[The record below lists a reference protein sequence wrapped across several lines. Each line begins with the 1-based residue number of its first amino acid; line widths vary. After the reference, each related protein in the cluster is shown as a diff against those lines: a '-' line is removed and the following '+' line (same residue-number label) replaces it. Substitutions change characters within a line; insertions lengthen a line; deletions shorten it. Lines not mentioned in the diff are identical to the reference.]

1 MIKPS
6 IPSGTRDFGT
16 TDMLK
21 RNYIFNTIKQ
31 NFELFGY
38 SPIETPAMEKITTLT
53 GKYGDEGDQLIFKI
67 LNSRIHESK
76 QKDILLNE
84 FKASLEFS
92 KNSEE
97 LTEKAL
103 RYDLTVPF
111 ARYVVMNQHNLT
123 FPFKRYQI
131 QPVWRADRP
140 QKGRYREFFQCDAD
154 VIGSDSLINELEL
167 INLMDKCFAELK
179 IPVTL
184 KFNNRKILSAIAQ
197 LINEPNKIVEIT
209 VAIDKLDKIG
219 VDGVNKELQNSGVNP
234 KAIEQLQPL
243 INFKGNNLEKVSVL
257 AQMLNNIEI
266 GLKGI
271 EEINFIL
278 NYFSEKNLK
287 HILLELD
294 ITLARGLTYYT
305 GTIFEAKANA
315 GNLTSSILGGGRYD
329 DLTGIFGLKNMSG
342 VGISFGID
350 RIFDVMNELNVY
362 PNSVNQISTTQL
374 MFAHFGNDELTY
386 CLNLANELRQQNIN
400 CEVYPDLA
408 KIKKQFDFANK
419 KQIPYVCVIGSEEM
433 QSQLYT
439 LKNLASG
446 EQEKL
451 SLNQI
456 IQKLK

>member
-1 MIKPS
+1 MKPS

-16 TDMLK
+16 SDMLK
-21 RNYIFNTIKQ
+21 RNYIFNTIKR
-31 NFELFGY
+31 NFELYGY
-38 SPIETPAMEKITTLT
+38 SPLETPAMEKITTLT

-76 QKDILLNE
+76 QKEELLTE
-84 FKASLEFS
+84 FQLSLQAS
-92 KNSEE
+92 KNSET

-140 QKGRYREFFQCDAD
+140 QKGRYREFYQCDAD
-154 VIGSDSLINELEL
+154 VIGSDSLTNELEL
-167 INLMDKCFAELK
+167 ISLIDTCFLELK
-179 IPVTL
+179 IPVVL
-184 KFNNRKILSAIAQ
+184 KFNNRKILSALAQ
-197 LINEPNKIVEIT
+197 VINEPTKIVEMT

-219 VDGVNKELQNSGVNP
+219 IDGVNAELAGHGFTAE
-234 KAIEQLQPL
+234 AINQLQPL
-243 INFKGNNLEKVSVL
+243 IKFKGTNKEKVSE
-257 AQMLNNIEI
+257 LNDLVGNHAT
-266 GLKGI
+266 GSKGI
-271 EEINFIL
+271 EEINYLL
-278 NYFSEKNLK
+278 NYFETQSLK
-287 HILLELD
+287 HIQLELD
-294 ITLARGLTYYT
+294 ITLARGLSYYT

-315 GNLTSSILGGGRYD
+315 GTFTPSILGGGRYD

-362 PNSVNQISTTQL
+362 PDSVNQISTTKL
-374 MFAHFGNDELTY
+374 LLAHFGELE
-386 CLNLANELRQQNIN
+386 LQHALKLAQELRSNKIN
-400 CEVYPDLA
+400 CEVYPDLS

-419 KQIPYVCVIGSEEM
+419 KQIPFVCVIGSDEM
-433 QSQLYT
+433 ATQLYT
-439 LKNLASG
+439 LKNLATG

-451 SLNQI
+451 TIQQI
-456 IQKLK
+456 IETLI